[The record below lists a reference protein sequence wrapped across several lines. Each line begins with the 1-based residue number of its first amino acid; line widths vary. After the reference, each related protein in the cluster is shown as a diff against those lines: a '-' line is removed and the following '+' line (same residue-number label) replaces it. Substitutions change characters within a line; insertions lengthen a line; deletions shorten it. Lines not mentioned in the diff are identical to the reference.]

1 MLNYSGFMF
10 EDHLYDLFGL
20 EIEEWTNQNEII
32 AEFIHW
38 SEVMIL
44 PDNHPD
50 HSETLERNFEES
62 EIAVNFSPLHS
73 EGNLMITLDSAK
85 IVEISEVFPEEL
97 ILQLIEMAT
106 TPLTKHQFL
115 TDNQIGDLI

>member
-1 MLNYSGFMF
+1 MF
-10 EDHLYDLFGL
+10 EDHLIDVFGL
-20 EIEEWTNQNEII
+20 EIEDWIDENSIV

-44 PDNHPD
+44 PDNHPE
-50 HSETLERNFEES
+50 HSETLKRNFEES
-62 EIAVNFSPLHS
+62 EVAVNFSPLHC
-73 EGNLMITLDSAK
+73 EANVMITLGSAK
-85 IVEISEVFPEEL
+85 IVEKSDDFPKEL

-115 TDNQIGDLI
+115 SDVQVGELV

>member
-1 MLNYSGFMF
+1 MF
-10 EDHLYDLFGL
+10 EDHLFDLFGL
-20 EIEEWTNQNEII
+20 EIEDWMDENSIV

-50 HSETLERNFEES
+50 HSETLEQNFEDS
-62 EIAVNFSPLHS
+62 KIAVNFSQLHG
-73 EGNLMITLDSAK
+73 EGNIMITLDSAK
-85 IVEISEVFPEEL
+85 IVEKSGDFPKEL
-97 ILQLIEMAT
+97 ILQLMKMAS

-115 TDNQIGDLI
+115 SEKQVGELE

>member
-1 MLNYSGFMF
+1 MF
-10 EDHLYDLFGL
+10 GDHLFDLFGL
-20 EIEEWTNQNEII
+20 EIEGWMDENSIV

-62 EIAVNFSPLHS
+62 EIAVNLSPLHS

-85 IVEISEVFPEEL
+85 NVEESGDFPKEL
-97 ILQLIEMAT
+97 ISQLIKMAS
-106 TPLTKHQFL
+106 TPLTKHHFL
-115 TDNQIGDLI
+115 SDKQIGELE